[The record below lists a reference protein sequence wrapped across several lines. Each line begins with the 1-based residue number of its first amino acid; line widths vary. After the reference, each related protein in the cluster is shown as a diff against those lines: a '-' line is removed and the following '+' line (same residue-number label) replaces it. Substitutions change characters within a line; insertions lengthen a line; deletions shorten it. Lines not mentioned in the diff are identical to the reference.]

1 MINGASA
8 IGALCRHWTFRHQ
21 TQSQDAAWR
30 ISAIEASVAEGAP
43 MAVRPSLIVKLAVV
57 AANSGAA
64 LASTGAVE
72 GAVFRKAAY
81 GARARDRSAWPP
93 TGGHD

>member
-1 MINGASA
+1 
-8 IGALCRHWTFRHQ
+8 
-21 TQSQDAAWR
+21 
-30 ISAIEASVAEGAP
+30 

-72 GAVFRKAAY
+72 GACS
-81 GARARDRSAWPP
+81 ARRPMAPVLEIEALGRQR
-93 TGGHD
+93 GGTTSHAFSPCVA

>member
-1 MINGASA
+1 
-8 IGALCRHWTFRHQ
+8 
-21 TQSQDAAWR
+21 
-30 ISAIEASVAEGAP
+30 

-93 TGGHD
+93 TGGTTSHASSPCVA